1 MSVAI
6 NKGVVPKDYT
16 CRVMTYSGYCN
27 FNTST
32 GVIGSPLFNISNL
45 SDLPPYNMVAEIYM
59 KRESSTQGMVSESTK
74 NTVISWGVGFANNFE
89 IFSKYR
95 YIRFYLIP
103 NVSFEHTQSNL
114 IKLVKFIFS
123 VNAPNGTTYSCERIV
138 NTIPANTSGYT
149 FTLSNMAFIFD
160 TKLNKLYDDT
170 SPTPDATPLWSSE

>member
-16 CRVMTYSGYCN
+16 CRVLTHRSYSY

-32 GVIGSPLFNISNL
+32 GDIGQPIFNISNL

-59 KRESSTQGMVSESTK
+59 QRESSTQGIVSETTK
-74 NTVISWGVGFANNFE
+74 NTVITWGVGFGSNYE

-103 NVSFEHTQSNL
+103 NVSFENTQSNL
-114 IKLVKFIFS
+114 IRKVKFFFS
-123 VNAPNGTTYSCERIV
+123 VSAPNGTYSCERIV
-138 NTIPANTSGYT
+138 NTIPANTPGYI
-149 FTLSNMAFIFD
+149 FTLNNMAFIFD
-160 TKLNKLYDDT
+160 TKLNKIYDDT
-170 SPTPDATPLWSSE
+170 TPSPGTTPVWSSE